1 MFNKKKKNKKIEKNQ
16 KKKKKKKAK
25 RKVRDGYGLYECT
38 SVYVKGQKYPKLKQT
53 YLGKIT
59 KEDGFIPK
67 VSYNKKREITY
78 IEYGLSHFILTN
90 FKRSLSRS
98 LFNGGDQ
105 LVVLGIIYYIFK
117 DCNKTFI
124 DHTYLS
130 KDCRQQLYERIDNG
144 IPLNRLKA
152 VSNKIDSLLNQY
164 ITDKNDLLLLTE
176 LLMLCVVEKDADK
189 VNVTYPEEV
198 VEIVERYGLKL

>member
-1 MFNKKKKNKKIEKNQ
+1 MKKVNTYPDWVEKYR
-16 KKKKKKKAK
+16 AK
-25 RKVRDGYGLYECT
+25 GKTIRKVRDGYGLYECT

-124 DHTYLS
+124 DYTYLS

>member
-1 MFNKKKKNKKIEKNQ
+1 MKKVNTYPDWVEKYR
-16 KKKKKKKAK
+16 AK
-25 RKVRDGYGLYECT
+25 GKTIRKVRDGYGLYECT

-59 KEDGFIPK
+59 QEDGFIPK

-78 IEYGLSHFILTN
+78 IEYGLSHFILIN
-90 FKRSLSRS
+90 FKRRLSRA
-98 LFNGGDQ
+98 LFNGGEQ
-105 LVVLGIIYYIFK
+105 LVILGIIYYIFK

-130 KDCRQQLYERIDNG
+130 KDCKQQLYERIDNG
-144 IPLNRLKA
+144 LPLNRLKA

-176 LLMLCVVEKDADK
+176 LLMLCVVEKDADR
-189 VNVTYPEEV
+189 VNVTYPAEV
-198 VEIVERYGLKL
+198 IEIVERYGLKL